1 MRFSL
6 QTKILVG
13 YVAFTL
19 VVAGAVY
26 IYLNTSLREDV
37 SGHTREQL
45 LNDARLIQSYLENT
59 PLPALS
65 PGDNRSDRRP
75 PGRAVRRPGD
85 RGEGRRR
92 RGR

>member
-26 IYLNTSLREDV
+26 IYLNTSLRGDV
-37 SGHTREQL
+37 SGHTRQQL
-45 LNDARLIQSYLENT
+45 LHDARLIRSYLENT
-59 PLPALS
+59 PLPSLS
-65 PGDNRSDRRP
+65 PETVDPIADRLAEQC
-75 PGRAVRRPGD
+75 GAPGD
-85 RGEGRRR
+85 RGRGRRC